1 MQLLTNTELSL
12 DKHPLKHALV
22 IQQAIQRLQI
32 ELEGLQVE
40 YNQIILHCKEKKI
53 EKQDG
58 LVIHTKRREIRKVDP
73 DLFAR
78 TFPEANMHLVQ
89 KQAAYMGSELD
100 NLVTKKVLQSI
111 SVKDAE
117 ELVGKIPLM
126 KACVINVVEQVSV
139 VEEKQE

>member
-1 MQLLTNTELSL
+1 MLTNNELSL
-12 DKHPLKHALV
+12 DAHPLRHALA
-22 IQQAIQRLQI
+22 IQQAIERLQI

-40 YNQIILHCKEKKI
+40 YNQIILHCKEKAI
-53 EKQDG
+53 ERQDG
-58 LVIHTKRREIRKVDP
+58 LTIHTRRKEIRKVDP

-78 TFPEANMHLVQ
+78 TFPEANQHLVQ

-100 NLVTKKVLQSI
+100 NLVQHKVLKSI

-117 ELVGKIPLM
+117 DLVGKIPLM
-126 KACVINVVEQVSV
+126 KACTLNIVEQVSV